1 MIKVLKLGITKNN
14 NKRIDEVESI
24 EVIANKGI
32 IVYEIKELD

>member
-24 EVIANKGI
+24 EVIVNKGI
-32 IVYEIKELD
+32 IVDEIKELD

>member
-32 IVYEIKELD
+32 IGDEIKELD

>member
-32 IVYEIKELD
+32 IVDEIKELD

>member
-24 EVIANKGI
+24 EIIANKGI
-32 IVYEIKELD
+32 IVDEIKELD